1 MEKRPPYF
9 LKPLNKFLD
18 VRIIPLLWRTRT
30 PHLLRCYGIAMP
42 EEDFSDASYKAT
54 ETAYKASDPSS
65 FFVPVLELDSP
76 PSERMVV
83 FEYLQGV
90 SFSEMPRNVLS
101 ATCWETWFDRLAQS
115 LAWLSHIAGAPVM
128 HGDIAPSNIMLLSDD
143 QPVLV
148 DFSSARLLDGL
159 CPTPPTTFSG
169 TLSYAAPEYLTA
181 TPCPESD
188 LFSLAMTF
196 LSVISGVPGK
206 RLTEKRIQRELRGI
220 ESPLQAKLRSCLS
233 ADPQMRRTAVG
244 SSWTLLV
251 YDTFS
256 TTKSDDG
263 LTSVSLSQG
272 NILNDCAAKTTGD
285 GKLIHEPADQSECVK
300 IVHDDV
306 YSRTDASRRCP
317 FEASTCPFIEAASTL
332 LSCNKASML
341 Q

>member
-90 SFSEMPRNVLS
+90 SFSEMPRNALS

-148 DFSSARLLDGL
+148 DFSSRVFWTACVRLRRRHFPAPLL
-159 CPTPPTTFSG
+159 CGS
-169 TLSYAAPEYLTA
+169 EYLTA

-196 LSVISGVPGK
+196 LP
-206 RLTEKRIQRELRGI
+206 
-220 ESPLQAKLRSCLS
+220 P
-233 ADPQMRRTAVG
+233 
-244 SSWTLLV
+244 
-251 YDTFS
+251 Y
-256 TTKSDDG
+256 
-263 LTSVSLSQG
+263 
-272 NILNDCAAKTTGD
+272 
-285 GKLIHEPADQSECVK
+285 PACG
-300 IVHDDV
+300 
-306 YSRTDASRRCP
+306 
-317 FEASTCPFIEAASTL
+317 
-332 LSCNKASML
+332 KASN
-341 Q
+341 